1 MSRAETLPVQKI
13 SVEAV
18 VDASDRLARR
28 VRESGFRP
36 DTVIAVAR
44 GGFMPARF
52 VCDFLGLSRLLS
64 LKVQHYGAGAQA
76 ERRAEVTEPLGSAI
90 RGARVLLVDDVND
103 SGETLEA
110 ARPYLE
116 GLSPSTIRTAVLH
129 EKANTACRADFV
141 AETIEEW
148 RWILYPWAVVEDVG
162 QFLRDIEPAPAS
174 REAARQALD
183 ARHGLRLSEEEFERV
198 LHFNQLSLPA
208 AGESG

>member
-1 MSRAETLPVQKI
+1 MPVQKI

-18 VDASDRLARR
+18 VRASDQLARR
-28 VRESGFRP
+28 VRESGFEP

-52 VCDFLGLSRLLS
+52 VCDFLGISRLLS
-64 LKVQHYGAGAQA
+64 LKIQHYGAGAQA
-76 ERRAEVTEPLGSAI
+76 QPRAEVTEPLGSSI
-90 RGARVLLVDDVND
+90 RGASVLLVDDVND

-116 GLSPSTIRTAVLH
+116 GLEPAAIRTAVLH

-141 AETIEEW
+141 AETIDEW

-162 QFLRDIEPAPAS
+162 QFLREIHPRSAT
-174 REAARQALD
+174 REEALARLKD
-183 ARHGLRLSEEEFERV
+183 LHGLELSEAEIDRV
-198 LHFNQLSLPA
+198 LYFHDLSLG
-208 AGESG
+208 GE

>member
-76 ERRAEVTEPLGSAI
+76 ECRAEVTEPLGSAI
-90 RGARVLLVDDVND
+90 RGAQVLLVDDVND
-103 SGETLEA
+103 SGETLAA

-116 GLSPSTIRTAVLH
+116 GLEPAAIRTAVLH

-141 AETIEEW
+141 AGSIDEW

-162 QFLRDIEPAPAS
+162 EFLLEMQPTPKT
-174 REAARQALD
+174 REEALQ
-183 ARHGLRLSEEEFERV
+183 RLQEEHGLRLDDAELERV
-198 LHFNQLSLPA
+198 LYYHDLSLQ
-208 AGESG
+208 GG

>member
-1 MSRAETLPVQKI
+1 MTRRETMPVQKI

-18 VDASDRLARR
+18 VTTSDRLARR
-28 VRESGFRP
+28 IRESGFEP

-52 VCDFLGLSRLLS
+52 VCDFLGISRLLS

-76 ERRAEVTEPLGSAI
+76 QRRAEVTEPLGSAI

-116 GLSPSTIRTAVLH
+116 GLEPAAIRTAVLH
-129 EKANTACRADFV
+129 EKSNTSCRADYV
-141 AETIEEW
+141 AETIDEW

-162 QFLRDIEPAPAS
+162 QFLREMQPPPS
-174 REAARQALD
+174 TREEALNRLQEQHGLQLDD
-183 ARHGLRLSEEEFERV
+183 AELDRVCHFHGIDLPTGRHG
-198 LHFNQLSLPA
+198 
-208 AGESG
+208 

>member
-1 MSRAETLPVQKI
+1 MSRRQTLPVQQI
-13 SVEAV
+13 STDEV
-18 VDASDRLARR
+18 VSASDRLARR
-28 VRESGFRP
+28 IRESGFAP

-52 VCDFLGLSRLLS
+52 VCDFLGVSRLLS

-76 ERRAEVTEPLGSAI
+76 QRRAEVTEPLGSPI

-116 GLSPSTIRTAVLH
+116 GLEPAAIRIAVLH
-129 EKANTACRADFV
+129 EKSNTDCRADFV
-141 AETIEEW
+141 AESIREW

-162 QFLRDIEPAPAS
+162 QFLLEMQPAPGTRA
-174 REAARQALD
+174 EALARLQEE
-183 ARHGLRLSEEEFERV
+183 HGLTMSEAELERV
-198 LHFNQLSLPA
+198 IHFHDLAFA
-208 AGESG
+208 AE

>member
-1 MSRAETLPVQKI
+1 MSRGEALPVEKI
-13 SVEAV
+13 AVETV
-18 VDASDRLARR
+18 VAASDRLARR
-28 VRESGFRP
+28 IRESGFEP

-52 VCDFLGLSRLLS
+52 VCDFLGISRLLS

-76 ERRAEVTEPLGSAI
+76 RRHAEVTEPLGSAI
-90 RGARVLLVDDVND
+90 RGAQVLLVDDVND

-116 GLSPSTIRTAVLH
+116 GLAPAAIRTAVLH
-129 EKANTACRADFV
+129 EKSNTAFRADFV

-162 QFLRDIEPAPAS
+162 QFLRDLEPAPAS
-174 REAARQALD
+174 RAAARQALE
-183 ARHGLRLSEEEFERV
+183 ARHGLRLSEDEFERV
-198 LHFNQLSLPA
+198 LHFNRLSLPA
-208 AGESG
+208 GGESG

>member
-1 MSRAETLPVQKI
+1 MSRREAMPVQKI

-18 VDASDRLARR
+18 VDASDRLARS

-36 DTVIAVAR
+36 DAVIAVAR

-52 VCDFLGLSRLLS
+52 VCDFLGISRLLS
-64 LKVQHYGAGAQA
+64 LKVQHYGAGARAQA
-76 ERRAEVTEPLGSAI
+76 RAEVTEPLGSQI
-90 RGARVLLVDDVND
+90 RDARVLVVDDVND

-116 GLSPSTIRTAVLH
+116 GLEPAAIRTAVLH

-141 AETIEEW
+141 AETIDEW

-162 QFLRDIEPAPAS
+162 QFLRDMQPAPS
-174 REAARQALD
+174 TRGEALARLEDQ
-183 ARHGLRLSEEEFERV
+183 HGLALAEAELDRV
-198 LHFNQLSLPA
+198 LYFHDLSLD
-208 AGESG
+208 E